1 MSDLGANFRADFS
14 ESPLLKKG
22 VSKYHIAAL
31 IGIPLAAILFQ
42 VYVPRFF
49 ERLSYLE
56 LPLLVTVYFSLMR
69 RSPVVGVLFGA
80 SIGLAQ
86 DSLSHNPLGMFGIVK
101 TLVGYFAASMSQR
114 FDVQNAGVRLVLGF
128 FFCFFHQFF
137 YWVLGRALLGE
148 ALDLDLQ
155 TTLLVAV
162 LNALVA
168 VPLFHILDKLKVTE

>member
-1 MSDLGANFRADFS
+1 
-14 ESPLLKKG
+14 
-22 VSKYHIAAL
+22 
-31 IGIPLAAILFQ
+31 
-42 VYVPRFF
+42 
-49 ERLSYLE
+49 
-56 LPLLVTVYFSLMR
+56 VYFSLMR
-69 RSPVVGVLFGA
+69 RSPVAGVLFGA
-80 SIGLAQ
+80 GIGLAQ

-155 TTLLVAV
+155 TTLVVAV

>member
-1 MSDLGANFRADFS
+1 MSGLGTNFHEDFS
-14 ESPLLKKG
+14 EASLRKKD
-22 VSKYHIAAL
+22 VSRFNLAAI

-69 RSPVVGVLFGA
+69 RSPVAGVLYGA
-80 SIGLAQ
+80 GIGLAQ

-148 ALDLDLQ
+148 ALEFDLR
-155 TTLLVAV
+155 TTLVVAV

-168 VPLFHILDKLKVTE
+168 VPLFHILDKLKVTG